1 MANQKDIKK
10 LYMVSLG
17 PGDTELITIKAL
29 RALQNSDAICVPTK
43 SEDNSFKKSLTYKI
57 VKSLMDEHGFDKP
70 IIPVYTPMHFK
81 QEDWQYQVDIL
92 YKTLETNKTIS
103 FVTLGDSAVYS
114 TVYYL
119 LDIIKEQNIELYNN
133 SEVIAGVTSF
143 SQSSAKVKKPLCI
156 GDSSFS
162 IVPLLGKEVP
172 NTTVYM
178 RPKIGMDTSGI
189 EEKGEIYT
197 FENLNY
203 EGETV
208 TASKIEKTKKYMTLF
223 IDFFTKNEEK

>member
-1 MANQKDIKK
+1 MDKFNYNNKK

-17 PGDTELITIKAL
+17 PGDIELITIKAL
-29 RALQNSDAICVPTK
+29 KALQNSDCICVPTK
-43 SEDNSFKKSLTYKI
+43 SSDNSFTKSLTYKI
-57 VKSLMDEHGFDKP
+57 VKSLMGEHGFDKP
-70 IIPVYTPMHFK
+70 IVPVYTPMHFK

-92 YKTLETNKTIS
+92 YKTLESTSTVS

-178 RPKIGMDTSGI
+178 RPKIGMDTSI
-189 EEKGEIYT
+189 IKEKGQIYT

-203 EGETV
+203 EGETI
-208 TASKIEKTKKYMTLF
+208 TPSKVSKTKKYMTLF
-223 IDFFTKNEEK
+223 IDFFN

>member
-1 MANQKDIKK
+1 MDKK

-29 RALQNSDAICVPTK
+29 HALQNSDVICIPTK
-43 SEDNSFKKSLTYKI
+43 SSDNSFSKSMTYKI
-57 VKSLMDEHGFDKP
+57 VKSLMDEYGFNKK

-81 QEDWQYQVDIL
+81 QEDWQYQVDVL
-92 YKTLETNKTIS
+92 YDALKTNNTIS

-119 LDIIKEQNIELYNN
+119 LDIIKEQNIELYDA

-143 SQSSAKVKKPLCI
+143 SQASAKTKKPLCV

-162 IVPLLGKEVP
+162 IVPLLNKEVP

-189 EEKGEIYT
+189 KENGQIYT

-203 EGETV
+203 EGEIITHH
-208 TASKIEKTKKYMTLF
+208 KIEKTKKYMTLF
-223 IDFFTKNEEK
+223 IDFFSKEK